1 MIPLKDENPSQTI
14 PVVNTLLIVANI
26 AIFIF
31 QHFLAS
37 ADVQILFLRLGFIP
51 YEFTRFVDK
60 APQALVPLPLTIFT
74 AMFMHGGWVHLL
86 SNMLFLWI
94 FGDNVEDK
102 LGHLRYLCFY
112 VLCGVA
118 GAICHILTNP
128 HSQVPSIGASGAIA
142 GVMGA
147 YMWLFPRARIVT
159 LLILVI
165 FVQVVKVPAIVM
177 IGYWIL
183 IQVLSGF
190 AGWGSRVGGGIAWF
204 AHVGGFAA
212 GLLLVIIMKKGRR
225 RS

>member
-1 MIPLKDENPSQTI
+1 MIPLKDENPAQTI
-14 PVVNTLLIVANI
+14 PVVNILLIFANM
-26 AIFIF
+26 AIFLF

-37 ADVQILFLRLGFIP
+37 SDVQTLFLRLGFIP
-51 YEFTRFVDK
+51 YELTRFVDQ
-60 APQALVPLPLTIFT
+60 APPALVPLPLTIFT
-74 AMFMHGGWVHLL
+74 AMFMHGGLVHLL

-102 LGHLRYLCFY
+102 LGHIKYFCFY

-118 GAICHILTNP
+118 GAIGHILTNP

-159 LLILVI
+159 LLILLI
-165 FVQVVKVPAIVM
+165 YVQVIKVPAIVM
-177 IGYWIL
+177 IGYWIF

-190 AGWGSRVGGGIAWF
+190 GAWGSRAGGGVAWF
-204 AHVGGFAA
+204 AHVGGFVA
-212 GLLLVIIMKKGRR
+212 GLFIVIIMKKGRR

>member
-14 PVVNTLLIVANI
+14 PIVNILLILANM
-26 AIFIF
+26 AIFIYQYF
-31 QHFLAS
+31 FAS
-37 ADVQILFLRLGFIP
+37 TDIQTLFLRLGSIP
-51 YEFTRFVDK
+51 YEFTHFVDK
-60 APQALVPLPLTIFT
+60 DPPALVPVPLTIFT
-74 AMFMHGGWVHLL
+74 SMFMHGGGVHLL

-102 LGHLRYLCFY
+102 LGHFRYFSFY

-118 GAICHILTNP
+118 GAISHILTNL

-147 YMWLFPRARIVT
+147 YMWLFPRARIVA

-190 AGWGSRVGGGIAWF
+190 AGWGSRAGGGIAWF
-204 AHVGGFAA
+204 AHLGGFVA
-212 GLLLVIIMKKGRR
+212 GLFLIIIMRKGRR
-225 RS
+225 SH